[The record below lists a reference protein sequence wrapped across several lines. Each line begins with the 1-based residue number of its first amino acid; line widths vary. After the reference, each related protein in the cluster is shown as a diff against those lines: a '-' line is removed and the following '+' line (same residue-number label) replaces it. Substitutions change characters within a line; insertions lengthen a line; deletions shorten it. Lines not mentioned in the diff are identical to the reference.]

1 MNENVLGIGSDNA
14 GFKYGLPVMHDAIP
28 SSYLEES
35 YDSNIQRTFKTGVF
49 YTKSEISTAGKEL
62 MYKQA
67 GMDILVP
74 LVYNSDSE
82 FLYAG
87 FETDEML
94 YIYPGYKVTE
104 ETSPFTKEWY
114 YKAVSTPKEIVMT
127 EPFIDANSNRYM
139 VSISTAIMNDSSVI
153 GAISADISLESIRSK
168 LESQYIKNGF
178 ILLISK
184 NGLLVKGPSTWYSKP
199 ESIRVFDSKYT
210 DITNSTWN
218 DIKDPTIP
226 INHRMSFIDANSTE
240 YYFVR
245 SFVRPYKD
253 SEEISHYILVCVEK
267 DELLEPISE
276 LERSFEDLYKTVF
289 YITVSISAITFLAIF
304 LCISFIT
311 LKIKKKFNCINK
323 AFTQLFFRSTYVTI
337 TRGIKK
343 EDLLQVD
350 ST

>member
-1 MNENVLGIGSDNA
+1 
-14 GFKYGLPVMHDAIP
+14 MHDTIP

-35 YDSNIQRTFKTGVF
+35 YDSSIQITFKTGVF
-49 YTKSEISTAGKEL
+49 YTKKDEVSTAGKEL

-87 FETDEML
+87 FETDEIL

-104 ETSPFTKEWY
+104 ETSPYNMEWY
-114 YKAVSTPKEIVMT
+114 YRAVANPGEIIMT

-139 VSISTAIMNDSSVI
+139 VSISTGMMNDSSVI
-153 GAISADISLESIRSK
+153 GAISSDISLEKVRSK

-184 NGLLVKGPSTWYSKP
+184 NGLLVKAPSKWYLKS
-199 ESIRVFDSKYT
+199 ESIRVFDTKYT
-210 DITNSTWN
+210 GITNSTWN
-218 DIKDPTIP
+218 DIKDLTIP
-226 INHRMSFIDANSTE
+226 IDKRMSFIDANSTE

-245 SFVRPYKD
+245 SFVQPYKD
-253 SEEISHYILVCVEK
+253 IEEITHYILVCVEK
-267 DELLEPISE
+267 DELLKPVSE
-276 LERSFEDLYKTVF
+276 LERSFESLYKTIF
-289 YITVSISAITFLAIF
+289 YVTVSISAITFLAIF
-304 LCISFIT
+304 LCISLIT
-311 LKIKKKFNCINK
+311 LKLKNKFNCINR
-323 AFTQLFFRSTYVTI
+323 AFTQLFFRSTYVKI
-337 TRGIKK
+337 TRSIKK